1 MVTAIPIS
9 IRLTILLVILSE
21 HTINFMIPT
30 YIAYMMQGFIEDSTS
45 SADLEA
51 SISYHTGLIEGLN
64 RFMSFFGCFFWG
76 IVSDK
81 LGRKH
86 SLQIVLIGVFISSI
100 GFGLST
106 SFYMALS
113 WRMFAGLFSGTVPI
127 LKAMLRDLTDDSNF
141 AVLYSYFGTGYGLA
155 SIIGP
160 LVGGLASHPSEKL
173 EIFNTGFFQDFPY
186 FLPQILQ

>member
-1 MVTAIPIS
+1 MATAIPIS

-30 YIAYMMQGFIEDSTS
+30 YIAYMMHGFIEDSTS

-106 SFYMALS
+106 TFYMALC
-113 WRMFAGLFSGTVPI
+113 WRMLAGLFSGTIPI
-127 LKAMLRDLTDDSNF
+127 TKAMLRDLSDDSNL

-160 LVGGLASHPSEKL
+160 LVGGLTSHPSEKL
-173 EIFNTGFFQDFPY
+173 EIFNTNFFQEFPY
-186 FLPQILQ
+186 FLPQIIQ